1 MDEAPDTPPTDG
13 IAYDPAS
20 KLFVQRRVAAHTPDS
35 TALLKFFRVAKTPWV
50 YTVLCGK
57 TGNRNPG

>member
-20 KLFVQRRVAAHTPDS
+20 RLFVQRRVRLILQTQR
-35 TALLKFFRVAKTPWV
+35 LKFFRVAKTPWV